1 MGNKKKQNR
10 EIGLRIKQARE
21 AAGFTQERLAELI
34 DVSPQYISGVERGV
48 VGLSVPI
55 LTHLSRIL
63 LISCDYILL
72 GEGEQSD
79 ATTVMTRLS
88 RLPAEHIRNAEEI
101 LNRYMEG
108 IVLAQRNA
116 DPMLQNLLEEV

>member
-1 MGNKKKQNR
+1 MGKKKKENM
-10 EIGLRIKQARE
+10 EIGVRIKQARE
-21 AAGFTQERLAELI
+21 AAGFTQERLAELM

-72 GEGEQSD
+72 GEGERSD
-79 ATTVMTRLS
+79 ATSVMTRLS

-101 LNRYMEG
+101 LNRYIEG
-108 IVLAQRNA
+108 IALAQQSA
-116 DPMLQNLLEEV
+116 EPTVQNLSEEM

>member
-1 MGNKKKQNR
+1 MGSKKKQNK
-10 EIGLRIKQARE
+10 EIGLRVKQARE
-21 AAGFTQERLAELI
+21 AAGFTQERLAEMI

-55 LTHLSRIL
+55 LTHLSRLL

-79 ATTVMTRLS
+79 ATGVVTRLS
-88 RLPAEHIRNAEEI
+88 RLPAEHVRNAEEI
-101 LNRYMEG
+101 LKRYIEG
-108 IVLAQRNA
+108 IALAQQKT
-116 DPMLQNLLEEV
+116 DPALQNWPEEI

>member
-1 MGNKKKQNR
+1 MGNKKTQNK

-21 AAGFTQERLAELI
+21 AAGTQERLAEMI

-79 ATTVMTRLS
+79 ATSVVTRLS
-88 RLPAEHIRNAEEI
+88 RLPAEHVRNAEEM

-108 IVLAQRNA
+108 IALAQRNA
-116 DPMLQNLLEEV
+116 DSARQNLPEEMG

>member
-1 MGNKKKQNR
+1 MGNKKKQNL

-21 AAGFTQERLAELI
+21 AAGLTQERLAEMI

-55 LTHLSRIL
+55 LTQLSKIL

-72 GEGEQSD
+72 GENEVSD
-79 ATTVMTRLS
+79 ATSVMTRLS
-88 RLPAEHIRNAEEI
+88 RLPAEHVRNAEEI
-101 LNRYMEG
+101 LKRYLEG
-108 IVLAQRNA
+108 IALAQRDA
-116 DPMLQNLLEEV
+116 DPTVQNLPEEV

>member
-1 MGNKKKQNR
+1 MGKKKKQNM
-10 EIGLRIKQARE
+10 EIGARIKQARE
-21 AAGFTQERLAELI
+21 AAGFTKERLAELI

-55 LTHLSRIL
+55 LTHLSKIL

-72 GEGEQSD
+72 GESEQSD
-79 ATTVMTRLS
+79 ATSVMTRLS

-101 LNRYMEG
+101 LKRYMEG
-108 IVLAQRNA
+108 IALAQQNA
-116 DPMLQNLLEEV
+116 EPKV